1 MHFDHDDLRALPLH
15 MQEQVGV
22 AVLAQIEKNQPVA
35 GREMKP
41 PLRVPVK
48 RLCFSGARAAARY
61 EILRDAARQGVI
73 SELDAVTYDGYVVS
87 LTYRITWAGEFIPT
101 GLPVR
106 DLIAWRNA
114 GKGTAVTEPIKKRRY
129 RDEEK
134 ETLSEPKAGA
144 VSQQ

>member
-1 MHFDHDDLRALPLH
+1 MAGGMHFDHDDLRALPLH

-22 AVLAQIEKNQPVA
+22 ALVAQIEKNQPVA

-61 EILRDAARQGVI
+61 EVLRDAARQGVI
-73 SELDAVTYDGYVVS
+73 SELDAVTDDGCVAA

-114 GKGTAVTEPIKKRRY
+114 GKGTAVTELIKRERY
-129 RDEEK
+129 KDEEK
-134 ETLSEPKAGA
+134 EALP
-144 VSQQ
+144 QP